1 MLPAAPTSPPDPA
14 AEIRL
19 LGGDPSFRAAY
30 LDGAHPGHAAAVERM
45 VSLHERQAGATTP
58 TEAKP
63 TAPTPSSPN
72 AQAAPGGRFRAEDYR
87 DLPMTIDA
95 AASPA
100 VAVAMQSE
108 ARQLAAALDLEPDLA
123 RGGSEMLDRAIAG
136 RGARP
141 MDASELGRLEALL
154 ERQVGAD
161 LDVVLDRFEARLKAA
176 GPHAATMRRLI
187 LASGPET
194 AAWAVVSLGAPR

>member
-14 AEIRL
+14 AEIRA
-19 LGGDPSFRAAY
+19 LGGDPAFRSAY
-30 LDGAHPGHAAAVERM
+30 LDGSHPGHAAAVERM
-45 VSLHERQAGATTP
+45 VALHERQAGSTTP

-63 TAPTPSSPN
+63 TAPAPSSPD
-72 AQAAPGGRFRAEDYR
+72 APAAPSGRYRPEDYT
-87 DLPMTIDA
+87 LSMTLDA

-100 VAVAMQSE
+100 VAVEVQAE
-108 ARQLAAALDLEPDLA
+108 ARQLAAALDLEPELA

-136 RGARP
+136 RAGRP
-141 MDASELGRLEALL
+141 MDAAELGRLEALL

-161 LDVVLDRFEARLKAA
+161 LDAVLDRFEARMAAA

-194 AAWAVVSLGAPR
+194 AAWAVVSLGTPTR